1 MKIPLVSAFLE
12 DDVYEKRLNDKFM
25 EEIICNEDHFYHRIA
40 KALSTKNF
48 DPVVYYMSQE
58 KTKKKFLH
66 KYGHSIIR
74 IPAKKINF
82 LHEPIVFSSQLIK
95 DIKNN
100 YEICNFV
107 SGYYVMYKIPDMFD
121 YTVFKL
127 HKKLPIIARWAGGNH
142 KWLLPIRK
150 SIKQLALQKCD
161 KILVSSLEEIKTLQ
175 EEFGIKSEKISHI
188 INPIDLTI
196 FKNRERSLA
205 AEKISI
211 DPNFKYLLYVGRLT
225 KNKGLELLL
234 DVFLELS
241 KRNED
246 IKLIIIGEGPFLEYI
261 KIFSKK
267 NSIDEKILLTGRLTH
282 NQTCFYYN
290 VASMLINIGMS
301 GGLANV
307 ILESLA
313 SNTPIIATDVGAT
326 REYINEKND
335 NGILIKP
342 SDKNELKNAIEE
354 ILNNEKKF
362 KNQNSDLLKN
372 FSFESYGSKLAS
384 IYSDLL
390 EK

>member
-1 MKIPLVSAFLE
+1 M
-12 DDVYEKRLNDKFM
+12 
-25 EEIICNEDHFYHRIA
+25 
-40 KALSTKNF
+40 
-48 DPVVYYMSQE
+48 
-58 KTKKKFLH
+58 
-66 KYGHSIIR
+66 
-74 IPAKKINF
+74 
-82 LHEPIVFSSQLIK
+82 
-95 DIKNN
+95 
-100 YEICNFV
+100 
-107 SGYYVMYKIPDMFD
+107 
-121 YTVFKL
+121 
-127 HKKLPIIARWAGGNH
+127 
-142 KWLLPIRK
+142 
-150 SIKQLALQKCD
+150 
-161 KILVSSLEEIKTLQ
+161 VSSLEEIKTLQ